1 MSDIEY
7 SNNLKDLSETYD
19 TIQEAFRNR
28 MSNTDEKGK
37 YKHVYA
43 SKPKGKFYNI
53 RTILSYV
60 YLLLFVG
67 LPFIKVNGQPFI
79 LLNFPAG
86 KFILFSK
93 VFWPQDF
100 FIFAIGMIAA
110 IIFIALFTVI
120 FGRLFCGWICP
131 QTIFMEMFFRKI
143 EWVIEGTPAEQK
155 RLNAAPWTGKKIFKK
170 TLKHVVFFLF
180 SFIIAN
186 TFLAYIVGVDE
197 LYDMSKHPAANIGTL
212 VALLAF
218 TGVFYAVF
226 AFVRDIVCTTIC
238 PYGRLQSVLFDKD
251 TMQVAYDYKRGE
263 PRGKVKKRE
272 ENNLGDCI
280 DCNRCVVVCPTGIDI
295 RNGVQM
301 ECVGCTACIDAC
313 DEMMI
318 KVNRPTGLI
327 RYASEN
333 EIADKKKFHLNFK
346 VKGYS
351 FILLL
356 LLGVMT
362 YLIASGK
369 SIDTNIT
376 RAQGQLYT
384 EQPDGKITNLYNAK
398 IINKTNKPQ
407 SYKMKVEGIDA
418 EVKMVTDDKALL
430 KPEAINEVTFF
441 INIDKSKLRERKTD
455 LLVGVYN
462 DGELVE
468 TVKTTFLGPF
478 K

>member
-197 LYDMSKHPAANIGTL
+197 LYDMIKHPAANIGTL

-384 EQPDGKITNLYNAK
+384 EQQDGKITNLYNAK

>member
-1 MSDIEY
+1 MRDIEH

-60 YLLLFVG
+60 YLLLFIG

-143 EWVIEGTPAEQK
+143 EWAIEGTPAEQK
-155 RLNAAPWTGKKIFKK
+155 RLNAAPWTGKKILKK
-170 TLKHVVFFLF
+170 TLKHAVFFLF

-186 TFLAYIVGVDE
+186 TFLAYIVGVDQ
-197 LYDMSKHPAANIGTL
+197 LYDMIKHPAANIGTL

>member
-67 LPFIKVNGQPFI
+67 LPFIKVNGQPLI

-197 LYDMSKHPAANIGTL
+197 LYDMIKHPAANIGTL

-384 EQPDGKITNLYNAK
+384 EQQDGKITNLYNAK
-398 IINKTNKPQ
+398 IINKTNKLQ

>member
-197 LYDMSKHPAANIGTL
+197 LYDMIKHPAANIGTL

>member
-67 LPFIKVNGQPFI
+67 LPFIKVNGQPLI

-197 LYDMSKHPAANIGTL
+197 LYDMIKHPAANIGTL

-272 ENNLGDCI
+272 ENNQGDCI

-384 EQPDGKITNLYNAK
+384 EQQDGKITNLYNAK
-398 IINKTNKPQ
+398 IINKTNKLQ

>member
-1 MSDIEY
+1 MRDIEH

-60 YLLLFVG
+60 YLLLFIG

-143 EWVIEGTPAEQK
+143 EWAIEGTPAEQK

-170 TLKHVVFFLF
+170 TLKHAVFFLF

-186 TFLAYIVGVDE
+186 TFLAYIVGVDQ
-197 LYDMSKHPAANIGTL
+197 LYDMIKHPAANIGTL

>member
-67 LPFIKVNGQPFI
+67 LPFVKVNGQPFI

-197 LYDMSKHPAANIGTL
+197 LYDMIKHPAANIGTL

-384 EQPDGKITNLYNAK
+384 EQQDGKITNLYNAK